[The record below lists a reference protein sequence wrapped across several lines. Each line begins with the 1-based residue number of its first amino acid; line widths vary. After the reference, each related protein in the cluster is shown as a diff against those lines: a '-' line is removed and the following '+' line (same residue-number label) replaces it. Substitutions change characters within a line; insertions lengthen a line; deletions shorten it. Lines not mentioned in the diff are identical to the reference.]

1 MSGGASALPAA
12 AVAVGLISQNL
23 GAALAKN
30 LFPIVGVEGAVAMR
44 IAFSAILLVVLL
56 RPWRGPSIRD
66 VWPDLLL
73 YGAALGVMNLCIYQ
87 AFKLIPIGVAV
98 AIEVLGPLAVVLAA
112 TRRLVDH
119 VWTLLAA
126 AGLYLLLRD
135 AWSGAAL
142 DPRGVAFA
150 LAAAGCWALYIV
162 FGKRVS
168 GRLSGGR
175 AVAIGMIVATMLTAP
190 LAVPRVDAAM
200 FLPATLA
207 LGVAVAVLSSALP
220 YLLEMFALR
229 RLPSRV
235 FGLLVSSAPA
245 VAAVAGFLVLRET
258 LSVTQWLAVGCVA
271 IASAGAATWVRRD
284 QPGTAVE
291 GGPDA

>member
-44 IAFSAILLVVLL
+44 IAFSAILLGVLL

-271 IASAGAATWVRRD
+271 IASAGAATWVRRG
-284 QPGTAVE
+284 QPGSA
-291 GGPDA
+291 A